1 MKDFSGISIE
11 PGRAGAGTSGGAAGL
26 AAAEHSKVIAA
37 IASFDARQDQL
48 LPILH
53 GIQHALGFV
62 PPSSVP
68 LIANALNLSRAE
80 VHGVI
85 SFYHHFR
92 STAPG
97 HHVLKLCRAE
107 ACQAMGSRAIESHVR
122 DRLGIGFNE
131 TSADG
136 TVTLEAVYCLGNC
149 ACGPSAMLDDRVHGR
164 LSIEVIDHLI
174 DGCREAG

>member
-1 MKDFSGISIE
+1 MK
-11 PGRAGAGTSGGAAGL
+11 PGRAGAGTSLGAAVL
-26 AAAEHSKVIAA
+26 DSAEHAKVIAA
-37 IASFDARQDQL
+37 IASFDSRQDQL

-53 GIQHALGFV
+53 GIQDALGFV
-62 PPSSVP
+62 PPNSIP
-68 LIANALNLSRAE
+68 LIASALNLSRAE

-92 STAPG
+92 SAAPG
-97 HHVLKLCRAE
+97 QHVLKLCRAE
-107 ACQAMGSRAIESHVR
+107 ACQAMGARAIESHVR
-122 DRLGIGFNE
+122 SRLGIGFNE

-149 ACGPSAMLDDRVHGR
+149 ACAPSAMLDDHVHGR
-164 LSIEVIDHLI
+164 LSIEVIDRLI